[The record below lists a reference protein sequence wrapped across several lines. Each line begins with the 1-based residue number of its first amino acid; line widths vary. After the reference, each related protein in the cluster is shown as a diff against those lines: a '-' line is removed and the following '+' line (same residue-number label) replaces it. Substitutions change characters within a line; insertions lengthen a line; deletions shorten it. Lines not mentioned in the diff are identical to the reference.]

1 MVPSNGDAR
10 AAEPPAVDAEALE
23 FVRFCHRRKHVGW
36 PELYDEMCLVA
47 GRGLYHGYHADDLGE
62 IGIAFGLLD
71 MPALATL
78 VSRVVAEDQE
88 RRRRAAETIPPALVV
103 ETVAEAAEEP
113 ATDAVDAVDA
123 LPVPVMAP
131 LATLPGRPDPIDRTG
146 PDHGSIRIAVAAGA

>member
-1 MVPSNGDAR
+1 MVPSNGVALT
-10 AAEPPAVDAEALE
+10 AAEPSAVDVEALE

-47 GRGLYHGYHADDLGE
+47 GRGLYHGYHADDLAE
-62 IGIAFGLLD
+62 IGVAFGLLD
-71 MPALATL
+71 MPALAVL

-103 ETVAEAAEEP
+103 ETAEEPSEEP
-113 ATDAVDAVDA
+113 ATDAVAA
-123 LPVPVMAP
+123 LPAPVMAP
-131 LATLPGRPDPIDRTG
+131 LASLTGRPDPVERTG

>member
-71 MPALATL
+71 MPALALL

-88 RRRRAAETIPPALVV
+88 RRRRAAETIRPALVV
-103 ETVAEAAEEP
+103 ETAAEPAEEP
-113 ATDAVDAVDA
+113 ATDAVVA

-131 LATLPGRPDPIDRTG
+131 LAATVTGRPDPVERTA
-146 PDHGSIRIAVAAGA
+146 PDLGSIRIAVAAGA

>member
-1 MVPSNGDAR
+1 MVPSNGVAPA
-10 AAEPPAVDAEALE
+10 AAEPPAAGVEALE

-47 GRGLYHGYHADDLGE
+47 GRGLYHGYHADDLSE

-103 ETVAEAAEEP
+103 ETVGEPSEEP
-113 ATDAVDAVDA
+113 ATDAVAA
-123 LPVPVMAP
+123 LPTTVMAP
-131 LATLPGRPDPIDRTG
+131 LATLTGRPDAAERTG

>member
-1 MVPSNGDAR
+1 
-10 AAEPPAVDAEALE
+10 
-23 FVRFCHRRKHVGW
+23 
-36 PELYDEMCLVA
+36 
-47 GRGLYHGYHADDLGE
+47 
-62 IGIAFGLLD
+62 

-88 RRRRAAETIPPALVV
+88 RRRRSGEAIPPALVV

-113 ATDAVDAVDA
+113 ATDAVDA

>member
-1 MVPSNGDAR
+1 MVPSNGVAR
-10 AAEPPAVDAEALE
+10 AATEPVGVDTEALE

-47 GRGLYHGYHADDLGE
+47 GRGLYHGYHADDLAE

-78 VSRVVAEDQE
+78 VSRVVTEDQE

-103 ETVAEAAEEP
+103 EPVEEPFEEP
-113 ATDAVDAVDA
+113 ATDAVAA

-131 LATLPGRPDPIDRTG
+131 LASLTGRPDPVERTG

>member
-1 MVPSNGDAR
+1 MVPSNGVAPA
-10 AAEPPAVDAEALE
+10 AAEPPAAGVEALE

-47 GRGLYHGYHADDLGE
+47 GRGLYHGFHADDLAE

-71 MPALATL
+71 MPALATV

-103 ETVAEAAEEP
+103 EPVEEPSEEP
-113 ATDAVDAVDA
+113 ATASPAS

-131 LATLPGRPDPIDRTG
+131 LASLTGRPDPVERTG

>member
-1 MVPSNGDAR
+1 MDPSNGVAR
-10 AAEPPAVDAEALE
+10 AATEPAGLDAEALE

-36 PELYDEMCLVA
+36 PELYDEMCLVS
-47 GRGLYHGYHADDLGE
+47 GRGLYRGYHAEELAE

-88 RRRRAAETIPPALVV
+88 RRRRMAEAIRPALVV
-103 ETVAEAAEEP
+103 EAPAPEAP
-113 ATDAVDAVDA
+113 ALEVVVPA
-123 LPVPVMAP
+123 PVPAMAP
-131 LATLPGRPDPIDRTG
+131 VAVEPVNRPDPVERTG

>member
-1 MVPSNGDAR
+1 MVPSNGVAPA
-10 AAEPPAVDAEALE
+10 AAEPPAVGVEALE

-47 GRGLYHGYHADDLGE
+47 GRGLYHGYHADDLAE

-71 MPALATL
+71 MPALATV

-103 ETVAEAAEEP
+103 EPVEEPSEEP
-113 ATDAVDAVDA
+113 ATASPAS

-131 LATLPGRPDPIDRTG
+131 LASLAGRPDPVERTG